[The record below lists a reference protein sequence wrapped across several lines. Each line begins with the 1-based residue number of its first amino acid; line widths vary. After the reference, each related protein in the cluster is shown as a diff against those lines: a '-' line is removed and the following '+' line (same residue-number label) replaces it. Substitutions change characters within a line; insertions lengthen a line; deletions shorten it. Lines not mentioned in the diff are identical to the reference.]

1 MEELLKFLVK
11 LLWYIDM
18 SAIVL
23 NIIFMLVSIMI
34 ML

>member
-1 MEELLKFLVK
+1 MEELLKFLIR

-18 SAIVL
+18 NTIFFNIV
-23 NIIFMLVSIMI
+23 FMIVSIMI

>member
-18 SAIVL
+18 SAIFF
-23 NIIFMLVSIMI
+23 NIVFMIVSIMI